1 MVLPHP
7 IRPAIVPNRRN
18 PVSKLPMKNQTTWV
32 LTEGMAGMV
41 TQAVGLAEAVGLPF
55 EQKTITLRAPWRW
68 LPPRFWP
75 QGTLG
80 LAPSSDPLTPPW
92 PDLVISCGRKSV
104 GPALAVKHR
113 SGGKC
118 FAVHIQN
125 PHVPSRAFDLIV
137 AATHDGL
144 IGDNVVVTRSAL
156 HRTTPARLKAEGM
169 AYTDVLATRPRPLI
183 AVLVGGPNRVYH
195 MTPEIITDFASKLT
209 AFAKTTGGSLA
220 VTPSRRTGADNVA
233 ALQAGLKDSDAV
245 IWDGTGDNPYFGYL
259 AHADQIVVTCD
270 SVSMVSEACATG
282 KPVYVFDLPGGGKK
296 FRLFHDGLRE
306 QGVTRAFT
314 GAPDDWQYEPFDDT
328 ASVAAEIRKRMA
340 SAA

>member
-1 MVLPHP
+1 MT
-7 IRPAIVPNRRN
+7 
-18 PVSKLPMKNQTTWV
+18 KQTAWV

-55 EQKTITLRAPWRW
+55 AQKTITLRTPWRW

-80 LAPSSDPLTPPW
+80 LAPSGDPLTPPW

-104 GPALAVKHR
+104 GPAMAVKHH
-113 SGGKC
+113 SGGKS
-118 FAVHIQN
+118 FAVHIQH
-125 PHVPSRAFDLIV
+125 PHVSSRAFDLII
-137 AATHDGL
+137 AATHDRL
-144 IGDNVVVTRSAL
+144 TGDNVLVTRGAL
-156 HRTTPARLKAEGM
+156 HRTTQARLEAEGA
-169 AYTDVLATRPRPLI
+169 AYTEALAERPRPLT
-183 AVLVGGPNRVYH
+183 AVLVGGPNRVYR
-195 MTPEIITDFASKLT
+195 MTPDIITDFASKLS
-209 AFAKTTGGSLA
+209 AFATASGGSLA

-233 ALQAGLKDSDAV
+233 ALQAGLKNSDAV

-282 KPVYVFDLPGGGKK
+282 KPVYVFDLPGGGTK
-296 FRLFHDGLRE
+296 FQLFHEGLRA

-314 GAPDDWQYEPFDDT
+314 GVPDDWQYEPFDDT
-328 ASVAAEIRKRMA
+328 ASVAAEIRKRMK